1 MSIKPEATTSNKKY
15 DELLIIEEKNNKYI
29 EKCSKK
35 IEELEKKVA
44 TLERECQGLR
54 LMANFLYEMERAIVN
69 KDSDLRLFSFHQFY
83 SPSPN
88 RYDELMMFIHEVRKF
103 CEDSSYRNSRISIF
117 NVF

>member
-1 MSIKPEATTSNKKY
+1 MKDMKQEKEKSF
-15 DELLIIEEKNNKYI
+15 EEYA
-29 EKCSKK
+29 KK

-69 KDSDLRLFSFHQFY
+69 KDSDLRLFSYHQFY

-88 RYDELMMFIHEVRKF
+88 RHDELMMFIHEVRKF

-117 NVF
+117 KVF

>member
-1 MSIKPEATTSNKKY
+1 MKDMKQEKEKSF
-15 DELLIIEEKNNKYI
+15 EEYA
-29 EKCSKK
+29 KK

-88 RYDELMMFIHEVRKF
+88 RYNELMMFINEVRKF
-103 CEDSSYRNSRISIF
+103 SEDSSYRNSRISIF
-117 NVF
+117 KAF

>member
-1 MSIKPEATTSNKKY
+1 MKDMKQEKEKSF
-15 DELLIIEEKNNKYI
+15 EEYA
-29 EKCSKK
+29 KK

-88 RYDELMMFIHEVRKF
+88 RYNELMMSINEVRKF
-103 CEDSSYRNSRISIF
+103 SEDSSYRNSRISIF
-117 NVF
+117 KAF

>member
-1 MSIKPEATTSNKKY
+1 MKDMKQEKEKSF
-15 DELLIIEEKNNKYI
+15 EEYA
-29 EKCSKK
+29 KK

-88 RYDELMMFIHEVRKF
+88 RYNELMMFINEVRKF
-103 CEDSSYRNSRISIF
+103 SEDSSYRNSRISIF
-117 NVF
+117 KVF